1 LRRFSPN
8 GVKKKKG
15 DPSQL
20 MKKQSSVAKVIYG
33 YGVDAGSG
41 GCGPLTLAGE
51 IVDQAEGVF
60 DIAPREIRLILHNL
74 APVLH

>member
-1 LRRFSPN
+1 M
-8 GVKKKKG
+8 KKKG

-20 MKKQSSVAKVIYG
+20 KKKRSSVAKVIYG
-33 YGVDAGSG
+33 YGADAGTG
-41 GCGPLTLAGE
+41 GVDRSILAGE

-74 APVLH
+74 TPVLH